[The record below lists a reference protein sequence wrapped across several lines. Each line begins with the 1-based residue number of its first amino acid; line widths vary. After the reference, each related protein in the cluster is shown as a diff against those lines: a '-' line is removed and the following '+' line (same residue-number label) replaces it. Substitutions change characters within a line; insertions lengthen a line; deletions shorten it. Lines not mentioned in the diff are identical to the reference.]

1 VGKIV
6 DRGVDGGDKYRW
18 QTIAELV
25 VKNDWKRGA
34 ELGVWYG
41 ETFKYLIKNCPS
53 LTLFGVDLYEQ
64 QSDNDGPQKYYPGED
79 GHKWEHEKY
88 YKDVLKFCES
98 SNGRAT
104 IYKGKTTDAANLIE
118 DESLDFVF
126 IDADHS
132 FKGVDEDILY
142 WAPKVRQG
150 GYIIGHDIHWP
161 TVKGAVEKHF
171 GNDYLTSEDFIWYVI
186 K

>member
-1 VGKIV
+1 MGRIT
-6 DRGVDGGDKYRW
+6 DRGVDGGNTYRW
-18 QTIAELV
+18 QTIAEFV
-25 VKNDWKRGA
+25 NRNRWTSGA

-41 ETFKYLIKNCPS
+41 ETFKYLVNNCPS

-64 QSDNDGPQKYYPGED
+64 QPENDGPQKYYPGED

-88 YKDVLKFCES
+88 YADIQKFCET
-98 SNGRAT
+98 SNGRAK
-104 IYKGKTTDAANLIE
+104 IYKGKTTDAAKLIA

-132 FKGVDEDILY
+132 FMGVDEDITH
-142 WAPKVRQG
+142 WAPKVKKD

-161 TVKGAVEKHF
+161 TVKSAVEKHF
-171 GNDYLTSEDFIWYVI
+171 GNEYQKSEDFIWYVI